1 MLFVDEAYAL
11 VADGRDQFGKEAL
24 DTLIKLSED
33 HRDDLV
39 VTPNPNPSPSPNPNP
54 NPNPRPSPSPNPN
67 PNPSP
72 SPNPDQVILAGYSTE
87 MKRLLAS
94 NPGLR
99 SRFPTTIEF
108 QDYSA
113 AELTAI
119 ADGMLGSEMLELT
132 PGARAKLDALFAQLA
147 SVHDREN
154 GNGRAV
160 RNLLECAKRCQATR
174 LPYISRAS
182 PAHLP

>member
-1 MLFVDEAYAL
+1 MLGILRLGHLVEVDRSALVAGYAGQTAIKTTQVIESALGGVLFVDEAYAL

-94 NPGLR
+94 NPGPR
-99 SRFPTTIEF
+99 SLYLPIPPYIFLYLPIPPYTSPR
-108 QDYSA
+108 S
-113 AELTAI
+113 
-119 ADGMLGSEMLELT
+119 
-132 PGARAKLDALFAQLA
+132 
-147 SVHDREN
+147 
-154 GNGRAV
+154 
-160 RNLLECAKRCQATR
+160 
-174 LPYISRAS
+174 PYISPPR
-182 PAHLP
+182 

>member
-1 MLFVDEAYAL
+1 MLKVLGILRLGHLVEVDRSALVAGYAGQTAIKTTQVIESALGGVLFVDEAYAL

-54 NPNPRPSPSPNPN
+54 NPNPRPSPSPNP
-67 PNPSP
+67 
-72 SPNPDQVILAGYSTE
+72 DQVILAGYSTE

-119 ADGMLGSEMLELT
+119 ADGMLGSEMLELS
-132 PGARAKLDALFAQLA
+132 PGARAKLD
-147 SVHDREN
+147 
-154 GNGRAV
+154 
-160 RNLLECAKRCQATR
+160 
-174 LPYISRAS
+174 
-182 PAHLP
+182 